1 LYEWDRS
8 VIGIVLV
15 SHSAAL
21 AEGLAELA
29 GQVSGEEVRI
39 RPAGGTA
46 DGGLGTDPDRIAAAI
61 RDADTGSGVLVLVDI
76 GSAVLS
82 VRAILAGGDV
92 DGIDVRLADA
102 PLVEGTVA
110 ASVMATTGADL
121 ATAAAAAEEAR
132 SVGKL

>member
-1 LYEWDRS
+1 L
-8 VIGIVLV
+8 IGIVLV

-29 GQVSGEEVRI
+29 GQVAGDEVRI
-39 RPAGGTA
+39 LPAGGTG

-82 VRAILAGGDV
+82 VRALLAGGDL

-102 PLVEGTVA
+102 PLVEGA
-110 ASVMATTGADL
+110 ISASVMATTGADL
-121 ATAAAAAEEAR
+121 AAAAAAAEEAR
-132 SVGKL
+132 DVGKF

>member
-1 LYEWDRS
+1 

-21 AEGLAELA
+21 AEGLADLV
-29 GQVSGEEVRI
+29 GQVSGEDVRV
-39 RPAGGTA
+39 RPAGGSG

-61 RDADTGSGVLVLVDI
+61 RAADSGSGVVVLVDI

-82 VRAILAGGDV
+82 VKAILAGGDL

-102 PLVEGTVA
+102 PLVEGAVA
-110 ASVMATTGADL
+110 ASALAATGADL
-121 ATAAAAAEEAR
+121 AAVAAAAEEAR
-132 SVGKL
+132 VVGKL

>member
-1 LYEWDRS
+1 

-21 AEGLAELA
+21 AEGLSDLV
-29 GQVSGEEVRI
+29 GQVSGDDVRVL
-39 RPAGGTA
+39 PAGGSG

-61 RDADTGSGVLVLVDI
+61 RAADTGSGVVVLVDI

-82 VRAILAGGDV
+82 VKAILAGGDV

-102 PLVEGTVA
+102 PLVEGAVA
-110 ASVMATTGADL
+110 ASVLAATGADL
-121 ATAAAAAEEAR
+121 AAVAAAAEEAR
-132 SVGKL
+132 DVAKL

>member
-1 LYEWDRS
+1 L
-8 VIGIVLV
+8 IGIVLV

-29 GQVSGEEVRI
+29 GQVAGEEVRI
-39 RPAGGTA
+39 RPAGGTG

-82 VRAILAGGDV
+82 VRALLAGGDL

-102 PLVEGTVA
+102 PLVEGA
-110 ASVMATTGADL
+110 ISASVMATTGADL
-121 ATAAAAAEEAR
+121 AAAVAAAEEAR
-132 SVGKL
+132 DVGKL

>member
-1 LYEWDRS
+1 

-21 AEGLAELA
+21 AEGLSDLV
-29 GQVSGEEVRI
+29 GQVSGEDVRVLS
-39 RPAGGTA
+39 AGGSG

-61 RDADTGSGVLVLVDI
+61 RAADTGSGVVVLVDI

-82 VRAILAGGDV
+82 VKAILSGGDV

-102 PLVEGTVA
+102 PLVEGAVA
-110 ASVMATTGADL
+110 ASVLAATGADL
-121 ATAAAAAEEAR
+121 AAVAAAAEEAR
-132 SVGKL
+132 DVAKL

>member
-1 LYEWDRS
+1 

-21 AEGLAELA
+21 AEGLSDLV
-29 GQVSGEEVRI
+29 GQVSGEDVRV
-39 RPAGGTA
+39 RPAGGSG

-61 RDADTGSGVLVLVDI
+61 RAADTGSGVVVLVDI

-82 VRAILAGGDV
+82 VKAILAGGDV

-102 PLVEGTVA
+102 PLVEGAVA
-110 ASVMATTGADL
+110 ASVLAATGADV
-121 ATAAAAAEEAR
+121 AAVVAAAEEAR
-132 SVGKL
+132 DVAKL